1 MKLIFELELLCKVW
15 MENLYNTQLNEVAF
29 LLQGSFLVSRLEL
42 RWRYLDWMLGI
53 LAKMALW
60 IAQQLTLSRAFVVG
74 AVFPKSFFVACK

>member
-1 MKLIFELELLCKVW
+1 MKLIFELELLCKIW
-15 MENLYNTQLNEVAF
+15 MANLYNTQLNKVAF

-74 AVFPKSFFVACK
+74 VVFPKSFFVACK